1 MVWEFLVNNIY
12 NLDVNELSDI
22 LNIPIEDM
30 PVDCKKI
37 IKQLDFRYRSLD
49 IEERDHIILD
59 LIKKI
64 DEDVYTKSDD
74 KLKWQKGWGEILSN
88 FSKDFSKESLIPQYF
103 KKSNYARLYGDY
115 IKPLD
120 NNFENNFVTLLRSLI
135 FNLYFKDIDNVYEF
149 GCGSCANLFD
159 FVKMGS
165 SKCFYGFDWV
175 EQPSKIIELIKEKYN
190 YNIEGGVFDMFNP
203 DYDLEIKNSSVSL
216 TVGALEQLGCNYDK
230 FLQFLLD
237 KPFSRHVHLN
247 SIIEFYDQ
255 DKLNDYLVYKMER
268 HRNYLNGFFDRLIG
282 LEKDNIIKII
292 KMDRIKCSGF
302 PIDGYS
308 ITVWEK
314 V

>member
-1 MVWEFLVNNIY
+1 MNNIY